1 MIGPEQAKSESAVL
15 LANASFYRAFSE
27 GDAAAM
33 LELWARS
40 APVACIHPGAP
51 VLVGRE
57 AVLQSWRQILRAE
70 QAFSLRCDSATV
82 QLLGSVALVLCYEG
96 GEAEPAHLAATNV
109 FVLEDGA
116 WRMVHHH
123 AGPLSAPIARPSSSA
138 LVN

>member
-15 LANASFYRAFSE
+15 IANASFYRAFSE

-33 LELWARS
+33 ADLWALR

-57 AVLQSWRQILRAE
+57 AVLKSWRQILRTE
-70 QAFSLRCDSATV
+70 QAFNLRCDSATV
-82 QLLGSVALVLCYEG
+82 QLLGGVAIVLCYEG
-96 GEAEPAHLAATNV
+96 GQTEPSHLAATNV
-109 FVLEDGA
+109 FVLEEGA

-123 AGPLSAPIARPSSSA
+123 AGPLSSPIARSSPST

>member
-33 LELWARS
+33 GELWARS
-40 APVACIHPGAP
+40 APLACIHPGAP
-51 VLVGRE
+51 VLFGRE
-57 AVLQSWRQILRAE
+57 SVLRSWRQILRAE
-70 QAFSLRCDSATV
+70 QAFSMRCDSATV
-82 QLLGSVALVLCYEG
+82 QLLGSVAIVLCYEG
-96 GEAEPAHLAATNV
+96 GDTEPAHLAATNV

-123 AGPLSAPIARPSSSA
+123 AGPLSEPIARPSSPA